1 MNKIEIKTIDATGKV
16 LGRLASQIAIILRGK
31 DKVDFQPHILTTNRV
46 VVENVRRLKITGRK
60 LEQKE
65 YLKHSYHP
73 GGLKRTKMDKVFQDN
88 SAEVLRLAVLRML
101 PKNKSR
107 KKIIKKL
114 IIK

>member
-1 MNKIEIKTIDATGKV
+1 MKKPEIINIDATGKV
-16 LGRLASQIAIILRGK
+16 LGRLASEIAVILRGK
-31 DKVDFQPHILTTNRV
+31 DKASFQPHIMANIKI
-46 VVENVRRLKITGRK
+46 VVENVKNMKITGRK

-73 GGLKRTKMDKVFQDN
+73 GGLKRTKMSKVFQEN
-88 SAEVLRLAVLRML
+88 PAEVLRLAVHRML

-107 KKIIKKL
+107 KLVIKKL